1 MELPNHSETHLGEKE
16 GGNVP
21 FFPDVLLAEASFA
34 IAIVGLLLIFAALFP
49 LKLGEKFDPMNPPTI
64 LEPEW
69 YFMGVYQ
76 FLKTQDVQPLHGILL
91 IMGLGIFLVL
101 VPFLDRGSERHPLRR
116 PVFASIALIVIVEFL
131 ALTTYGYMSPGQVGS
146 LSNPTF
152 VFATAATTLVALCLV
167 LLVLLASKHRM
178 RGVRQ

>member
-1 MELPNHSETHLGEKE
+1 LPNHSEMHPEKKEE
-16 GGNVP
+16 GKVP
-21 FFPDVLLAEASFA
+21 FFPNVLLAEASFA
-34 IAIVGLLLIFAALFP
+34 VAIVGLLLIFAALFP

-116 PVFASIALIVIVEFL
+116 PVFAAIALIVIVEFL
-131 ALTTYGYMSPGQVGS
+131 GLTTYGFLSPGQVGS
-146 LSNPTF
+146 LSNATF
-152 VFATAATTLVALCLV
+152 ALAIVVTTLVALCLV
-167 LLVLLASKHRM
+167 LLVLVANERRM
-178 RGVRQ
+178 RSVQK